1 MGKAR
6 FPDEPRMVVDVEL
19 RAGETPAVVL
29 RGDVDFRR
37 APRIT
42 EAVARL
48 LEQGHKRIDIQLANV
63 EFMDSSGISALL
75 DSVRLARERD
85 ARLVLVSPTRQLLRL
100 LEESGF
106 KPLFDF
112 GQLPTP
118 PAPSLPKSVSAPVY
132 WQMSEF
138 SVPCDLEFVADIR
151 NRVAQVAD
159 SMPFTAEDVADI
171 KLAVGE
177 AASNAFRYGCPGG
190 RADSIG
196 IRCIGD
202 SSGLTVEVTDS
213 GPGFDPSLV
222 PEPGVGCL
230 DLGGR
235 GIFFMKL
242 AMDKVEFVRLD
253 QGMLV
258 RLVKFVKVPPSGE
271 SQD

>member
-1 MGKAR
+1 
-6 FPDEPRMVVDVEL
+6 MVVDVEL
-19 RAGETPAVVL
+19 HAGEVPKVVL
-29 RGDVDFRR
+29 RGDVDFRH
-37 APRIT
+37 AGRIT
-42 EAVARL
+42 DAVAGL

-75 DSVRLARERD
+75 GSVRLARERD

-112 GQLPTP
+112 GQLPP
-118 PAPSLPKSVSAPVY
+118 PPVPLPPEPVSVPVY

-159 SMPFTAEDVADI
+159 SMPFTAEDVADV

-190 RADSIG
+190 RADSIR

-213 GPGFDPSLV
+213 GPGFDPSLF

-242 AMDKVEFVRLD
+242 AMDEVEFVRLD

-258 RLVKFVKVPPSGE
+258 RLVKFVKTPPSGE
-271 SQD
+271 SQG